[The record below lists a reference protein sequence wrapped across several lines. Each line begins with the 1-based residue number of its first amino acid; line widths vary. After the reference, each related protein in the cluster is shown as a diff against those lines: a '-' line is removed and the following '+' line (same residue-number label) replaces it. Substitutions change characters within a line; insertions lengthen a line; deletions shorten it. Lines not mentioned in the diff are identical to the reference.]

1 MKKKSLVSLLSATVL
16 STSLIGATPVQ
27 ANDYDAQINEAQ
39 VEAEESQQAAN
50 ELDALIDQLTN
61 DVDSTQDALNNL
73 NYEIQKN
80 ETLLI
85 ETNANLDEINKEMNQ
100 LLEELEMLVENIER
114 RSIKLDEQAREIQI
128 NGNSANYFEY
138 ILNSESLTDVWARV
152 NIVSNIIK
160 SSNIMMEEQVKDKEA
175 VAQKSEETE
184 RKVIQQ
190 NALVDQLQVAT
201 TNLESQKA
209 SQEALVAQ
217 LEIERSV
224 VSSDKDALLAKRNE
238 ALQRVSNI
246 EHEKEEA
253 ARIQLAAEEKAKEEK
268 QLELARAEEA
278 RKEAAKVEAASEVSP
293 ASSVR
298 ENSDI
303 KAPSKPSTSEPEVN
317 EDNSAEE
324 VEKPSPPTPTPP
336 PTNQTPPP
344 VNNGGWLRPSNGY
357 VSSRYGPRWGTIHT
371 GIDLAGSG
379 DIVAA
384 KSGTVTTVAY
394 DAAGYGNYVIIS
406 HGNGLSSLYA
416 HLLNDVTV
424 SVGQRVEQGQRL
436 GTMGSTGFSTGVH
449 LHFEIR
455 ENGVRKDPELFM
467 NF

>member
-160 SSNIMMEEQVKDKEA
+160 SSNIMMEEQVKIKKRLLKN
-175 VAQKSEETE
+175 QK
-184 RKVIQQ
+184 K
-190 NALVDQLQVAT
+190 L
-201 TNLESQKA
+201 
-209 SQEALVAQ
+209 
-217 LEIERSV
+217 
-224 VSSDKDALLAKRNE
+224 NE
-238 ALQRVSNI
+238 
-246 EHEKEEA
+246 K
-253 ARIQLAAEEKAKEEK
+253 
-268 QLELARAEEA
+268 
-278 RKEAAKVEAASEVSP
+278 
-293 ASSVR
+293 
-298 ENSDI
+298 
-303 KAPSKPSTSEPEVN
+303 
-317 EDNSAEE
+317 
-324 VEKPSPPTPTPP
+324 
-336 PTNQTPPP
+336 
-344 VNNGGWLRPSNGY
+344 
-357 VSSRYGPRWGTIHT
+357 
-371 GIDLAGSG
+371 
-379 DIVAA
+379 
-384 KSGTVTTVAY
+384 
-394 DAAGYGNYVIIS
+394 
-406 HGNGLSSLYA
+406 
-416 HLLNDVTV
+416 
-424 SVGQRVEQGQRL
+424 
-436 GTMGSTGFSTGVH
+436 
-449 LHFEIR
+449 
-455 ENGVRKDPELFM
+455 LFNKM
-467 NF
+467 H